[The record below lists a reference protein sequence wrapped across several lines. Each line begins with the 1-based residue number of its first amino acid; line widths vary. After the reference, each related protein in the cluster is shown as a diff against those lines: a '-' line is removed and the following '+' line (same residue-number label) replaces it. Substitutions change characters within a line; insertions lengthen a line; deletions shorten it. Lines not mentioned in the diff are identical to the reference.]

1 MISFLP
7 KIYPDELCYSWF
19 CRYYVHSGCFTHKM
33 ALDDILY
40 NRHNNPSKEF
50 IGHLSSEAKEKI
62 HTIYSLEKLVLDHTM
77 FPQYARF
84 LPSEQKKSA
93 LHHLAHD
100 FCDAHQLFPVLPRTE
115 NDQFLKYCPACVAE
129 DRKAYGET
137 YWHRFHQIR
146 NLTICPRHQCLLE
159 SSTVPA
165 TSAQTYTLCPA
176 EEHTVNLSPQS
187 IENNQLLAFSIYLR
201 DVFNAPFDCESDI
214 SVIETLHNALK
225 GSSYIS
231 ANGKMSFPKRLADDL
246 NAFYLDI
253 GTKNIASFSQ
263 IQKTL
268 NGESLDFSVVCQIAF
283 YLNIPPENLLST
295 KVQPEI
301 SAVTHRVKK
310 QISDWKAYDD
320 EIAPKLEK
328 VAQGIY
334 TGETSSDGRPER
346 VSERLIY
353 QQLNLP
359 AHRLEKLPRC
369 QAILAHYSETY
380 EENWARRII
389 WAYQKLKSERP
400 NEPIFWSDIREL
412 SGVKKHN
419 IEKALPFLRK
429 YANKNIYEAIIE
441 ILR

>member
-1 MISFLP
+1 
-7 KIYPDELCYSWF
+7 
-19 CRYYVHSGCFTHKM
+19 M

-40 NRHNNPSKEF
+40 SRHNNPSKEF

-62 HTIYSLEKLVLDHTM
+62 QSIYSLEKLVLDHTM
-77 FPQYARF
+77 LPQYARF

-93 LHHLAHD
+93 LHHLEHE

-115 NDQFLKYCPACVAE
+115 NDQFLKYCPLCAEE
-129 DRKAYGET
+129 DRKTYGET

-146 NLTICPRHQCLLE
+146 NMKICPRHQCLLE
-159 SSTVPA
+159 RSTVPA

-176 EEHTVNLSPQS
+176 EEYAVNLQPQP
-187 IENNQLLAFSIYLR
+187 IKNDQLLAFSMYLT

-225 GSSYIS
+225 DTAYLAS
-231 ANGKMSFPKRLADDL
+231 NGKMRFPKRLADDL
-246 NAFYLDI
+246 KSFYSNM
-253 GTKNIASFSQ
+253 NISHIATFSQ
-263 IQKTL
+263 IQKVL
-268 NGESLDFSVVCQIAF
+268 NGDSFDFSVVCQIAF
-283 YLNIPPENLLST
+283 YLNIPHEGLIST
-295 KVQPEI
+295 KTPSETPSVPLRAKE
-301 SAVTHRVKK
+301 
-310 QISDWKAYDD
+310 QIFDWKAYDD

-328 VAQGIY
+328 LAQSIY
-334 TGETSSDGRPER
+334 TGEASSDGRPER

-380 EENWARRII
+380 EENWARRIV
-389 WAYQKLKSERP
+389 WAYQKLTAERP
-400 NEPIFWSDIREL
+400 NDPIFWSDLRDL

-419 IEKALPFLRK
+419 IEKVLPFLK
-429 YANKNIYEAIIE
+429 KHTDKKTYASIMEIIK
-441 ILR
+441 